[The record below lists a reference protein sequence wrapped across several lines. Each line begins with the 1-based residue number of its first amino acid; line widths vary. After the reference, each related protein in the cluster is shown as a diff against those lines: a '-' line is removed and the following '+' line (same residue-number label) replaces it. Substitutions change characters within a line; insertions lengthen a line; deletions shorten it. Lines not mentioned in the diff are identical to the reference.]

1 VEACRKPPEVTEE
14 PDAASDSPPRRRATA
29 RLPTLLGGGRSEN
42 GDKPRPSLYDLEEDF
57 EEIGGLDVLLD
68 VDGLAAI
75 WKRFAERKL
84 GGPLGPEDER
94 LVETSAQVYHKILDV
109 GKSGTVSYAEFAAF
123 MMGATEPRGPLK
135 DMHARLGKVL
145 QRAPQMLSQLVERFR
160 DWDTNCDGYLSL
172 DDFEEDDGFAETRFV
187 EMLEAADVD
196 CDGRLDLWELLAY
209 SMGRRKTAVELLV
222 YDVSKGASKYV
233 SPIVLGRH
241 FEAIYHSSVL
251 VYGSEFWYGGKVFM
265 NEPPC
270 KCFPPP
276 LTQSAVPLQ
285 PSSCHENL
293 KTVHLGYTFVT
304 QAEFSR
310 FLTRE
315 MLPKYTSDNYD
326 VLTNNCNCFC
336 EDVVRFLTGNS
347 IPDEILNMPQQ
358 VMHTPGARILRPLL
372 NRWLGGFDHG
382 KGAGEGVEEWD
393 ARLNDGDEGGAS
405 SPPAP
410 LAEGALVVL
419 GCGGKTPKIAA
430 IKGKSSAGLE
440 VRFFDPLQSEFVA
453 ESDVPRSDLRR
464 VESCEDASPPGG
476 PGLAHVCS
484 ESSERR
490 RKRAGP

>member
-1 VEACRKPPEVTEE
+1 MGSGLALEACCKPPGVIDD
-14 PDAASDSPPRRRATA
+14 PDTTGDEPPRRRPTS
-29 RLPTLLGGGRSEN
+29 RLPTLLGGGRSESK
-42 GDKPRPSLYDLEEDF
+42 DKPRPSLHDLEEDF
-57 EEIGGLDVLLD
+57 EELGGLDVLLD

-75 WKRFAERKL
+75 WKRFSERKL

-94 LVETSAQVYHKILDV
+94 LVETSAQVYHRILDV
-109 GKSGTVSYAEFAAF
+109 DTSGTVSYAEFAAF

-135 DMHARLGKVL
+135 DMRARLSKVL
-145 QRAPQMLSQLVERFR
+145 QRAPELLSQLVERFR
-160 DWDTNCDGYLSL
+160 DWDTNEDGYLSVE
-172 DDFEEDDGFAETRFV
+172 DFEDLDEDGGLAEMRFA

-196 CDGRLDLWELLAY
+196 CDGRLDLWELIAY

-251 VYGSEFWYGGKVFM
+251 VYGTEFWYGGKLFM

-270 KCFPPP
+270 KCFSPP
-276 LTQSAVPLQ
+276 LVESAVPLE
-285 PSSCHENL
+285 PSSYHENL

-315 MLPKYTSDNYD
+315 MLTKYTSDNYD

-336 EDVVRFLTGNS
+336 EDVVRFLTGNG

-393 ARLNDGDEGGAS
+393 ARLNDGEGDAE
-405 SPPAP
+405 PPLAP
-410 LAEGALVVL
+410 LAEGAFVVL
-419 GCGGKTPKIAA
+419 GSGGKTPKIAA
-430 IKGKSSAGLE
+430 VKGKSSAGLE
-440 VRFFDPLQSEFVA
+440 LRFFDPLQSEFVA
-453 ESDVPRSDLRR
+453 ESDVPRNDVRR
-464 VESCEDASPPGG
+464 VESCDDASPPRGALSPPAPRGG
-476 PGLAHVCS
+476 H
-484 ESSERR
+484 
-490 RKRAGP
+490 